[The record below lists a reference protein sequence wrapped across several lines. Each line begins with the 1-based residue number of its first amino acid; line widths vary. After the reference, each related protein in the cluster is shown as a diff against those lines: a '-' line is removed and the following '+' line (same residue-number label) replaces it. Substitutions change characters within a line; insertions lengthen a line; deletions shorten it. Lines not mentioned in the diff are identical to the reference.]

1 MAEVPSSPEVFG
13 QPEGTRS
20 SHLVRGGMTDST
32 HPHLLTRGS
41 PPAGYPGNDVGG
53 CPRPHLAPTLT
64 HEAQMIPFL
73 TAVNITDG
81 TADFDAEGAAFVNGL
96 TSRTFRG
103 RACVSK
109 QEQNHIQYKAPS
121 AHFWAEG
128 QIDAPLNIVFKLRMK
143 VTGSGNGWYVVQGV
157 EYPG

>member
-1 MAEVPSSPEVFG
+1 MTLACHRQAFVGGVHKHLLEPDARTRHEFPGLTQRVFG
-13 QPEGTRS
+13 QS
-20 SHLVRGGMTDST
+20 SVRGGMTDST
-32 HPHLLTRGS
+32 HPYLLTRGS
-41 PPAGYPGNDVGG
+41 PPAGYPVNDVGE

-128 QIDAPLNIVFKLRMK
+128 QI
-143 VTGSGNGWYVVQGV
+143 
-157 EYPG
+157 